1 MKVLITGFEPF
12 EGESVNPALE
22 SVAALPDVIAGAEI
36 VKVTV
41 PVVFSKTEAI
51 LKEYIEKH
59 QPDIVLCIGLAGG
72 VSSMNVERI
81 AVNIIDA
88 RIPDNEGNQPF
99 DEPIFPDGDTAY
111 LATVPVKAM
120 VQNMRDHNIPTVL
133 SHSAGTYV
141 CNYIMYQVLYLA
153 AKHYPNV
160 KGGFI
165 HVPYLP
171 QQVVDKP
178 DGTPS
183 MALCDIVTGLEAAI
197 EAAVK
202 EEELS
207 VPMGTI
213 Q

>member
-41 PVVFSKTEAI
+41 PVVFSRTEAI
-51 LKEYIEKH
+51 LREYIEKH

-99 DEPIFPDGDTAY
+99 DEPIFADGDTAY

-153 AKHYPNV
+153 AKRYPNV

>member
-12 EGESVNPALE
+12 EGETVNPARE
-22 SVAALPDVIAGAEI
+22 AVAALPDTIAGAEI
-36 VKVTV
+36 IKVTV
-41 PVVFSKTEAI
+41 PVGFSKTEA
-51 LKEYIEKH
+51 LLREHIEKH
-59 QPDIVLCIGLAGG
+59 RPDIVLSIGLAGG
-72 VSSMNVERI
+72 VSSINVERI

-99 DEPIFPDGDTAY
+99 DEPIFADGDTAY

-120 VQNMRDHNIPTVL
+120 VQNMRSHNIPTIL

-141 CNYIMYQVLYLA
+141 CNYIMYQVLYLG
-153 AKHYPNV
+153 AKYYPNL

-183 MALCDIVTGLEAAI
+183 MSLADIVTGLKAAV

-202 EEELS
+202 AEELS